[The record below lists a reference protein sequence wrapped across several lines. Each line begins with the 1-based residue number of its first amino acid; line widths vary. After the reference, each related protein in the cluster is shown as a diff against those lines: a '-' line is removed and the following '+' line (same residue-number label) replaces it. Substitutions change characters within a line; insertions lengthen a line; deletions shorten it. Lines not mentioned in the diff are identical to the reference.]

1 MFNLQINLSK
11 TESTRMWIDITK
23 FLTIAVIVHLLLYS
37 VDEYGE
43 LFDESALKLFLY
55 ITFGLVIYHLIIRK
69 LVDKYI
75 LYKDVPAKSET
86 KQLVSSVQSETKL
99 AKKDTKR
106 ENKKPILRKQSSKKK
121 NGKKVSFR
129 E

>member
-1 MFNLQINLSK
+1 
-11 TESTRMWIDITK
+11 MWIDITK

-37 VDEYGE
+37 VDEYGD
-43 LFDESALKLFLY
+43 LFDEAALKLFLY

-75 LYKDVPAKSET
+75 IHKTVQAET
-86 KQLVSSVQSETKL
+86 EQLPEIKQKPKQKIV
-99 AKKDTKR
+99 KKEIKKT
-106 ENKKPILRKQSSKKK
+106 KKPILRKQPIKK
-121 NGKKVSFR
+121 NNNKKVSFK

>member
-11 TESTRMWIDITK
+11 AESTRMWIDITK

-99 AKKDTKR
+99 VKKDTKR
-106 ENKKPILRKQSSKKK
+106 QNKKPILRKQASKKK